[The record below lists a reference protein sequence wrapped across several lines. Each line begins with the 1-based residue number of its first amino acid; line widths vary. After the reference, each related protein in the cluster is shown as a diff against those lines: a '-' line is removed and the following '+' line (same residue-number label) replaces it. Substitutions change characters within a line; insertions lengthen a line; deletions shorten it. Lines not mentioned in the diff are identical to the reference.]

1 MVEHATK
8 TADPYALD
16 ASAVKEPPTS
26 FLGKLR
32 YIGPGFILSASIVGS
47 GELIATTILGAEA
60 GFVLLWFIVF
70 SCVVKVA
77 VQLEFGKHAI
87 GTGESTMATFN
98 ALPGPR
104 LGTANWTI
112 WTWLLLMI
120 AKMFQVGGII
130 GGVVLITEACFPSGA
145 NPENL
150 LTPFRVLS
158 TLTCAIAVSILVY
171 RGYYQILEKASLIMI
186 GLFTLFTLGS
196 LVMLQT
202 TDLAITSAEFM
213 SGVIPSIPSDTRVLL
228 VAIGAFGIT
237 GVGGD
242 EIMAYNYWLI
252 EKGYASYVG
261 PGDDSDAWLQR
272 ARGWIRIMYLD
283 AILSMVA
290 YTLMTS
296 MFYLL
301 GAAVLHRT
309 GQVPAK
315 SDLIMVLSEMYT
327 QSLGPWA
334 RNLFLAGAFVVL
346 FSTLFA
352 ALAAWSRLFT
362 DAFSR
367 IGVFRFE
374 DQVARRRMIATCAWV
389 IPLIWGCLFLWVKL
403 PGAMVIIGG
412 SATTVILLIVVFATL
427 HARYFRL
434 DPRLVPSKLYDA
446 VLWLSALAILLVAL
460 QTAYKLLPAKPS
472 DASTEDSKSVA
483 SVFRAVDASNAS
495 PRGWG

>member
-1 MVEHATK
+1 MPDGQRRNR
-8 TADPYALD
+8 DPYSLD
-16 ASAVKEPPTS
+16 VAAIKEPPTT
-26 FLGKLR
+26 FVGKLS

-60 GFVLLWFIVF
+60 GFVLLWFIIL
-70 SCVVKVA
+70 SCIVKVA

-87 GTGESTMATFN
+87 SSGESTMAAFN
-98 ALPGPR
+98 ALPGPK
-104 LGTANWTI
+104 LGSANWTI

-120 AKMFQVGGII
+120 AKLFQVGGII
-130 GGVVLITEACFPSGA
+130 GGVVLILEACHPSLT
-145 NPENL
+145 NPDNL
-150 LTPFRVLS
+150 LTPFRIGS
-158 TLTCAIAVSILVY
+158 TAVVAIAVSVLVF
-171 RGYYQILEKASLIMI
+171 RGYYLLLEKASLVMI
-186 GLFTLFTLGS
+186 GLFTLFTLAS
-196 LVMLQT
+196 LIMLQT
-202 TDLAITSAEFM
+202 TDLAITSGDFM
-213 SGVIPSIPSDTRVLL
+213 SGLIPNIPTDKKILL

-252 EKGYASYVG
+252 EKGYAAFVG
-261 PGDDSDAWLQR
+261 PRDDSDDWLRR
-272 ARGWIRIMYLD
+272 AKGWIRIMYLD

-301 GAAVLHRT
+301 GAAILNRS

-315 SDLIMVLSEMYT
+315 SDLILVLSEMYT

-334 RNLFLAGAFVVL
+334 RNIFLAGAFVVL

-352 ALAAWSRLFT
+352 ALAAWSRMFT

-367 IGVFRFE
+367 IGLFSF
-374 DQVARRRMIATCAWV
+374 DNQMARRRAIASCAW
-389 IPLIWGCLFLWVKL
+389 IFPLIWGVLFLLIKL

-427 HARYFRL
+427 HARYHRL
-434 DPRLVPSKLYDA
+434 DARLKPSVLYDA
-446 VLWLSALAILLVAL
+446 MLWISAIAIVLVAL
-460 QTAYKLLPAKPS
+460 QTIYQLLPA
-472 DASTEDSKSVA
+472 
-483 SVFRAVDASNAS
+483 S
-495 PRGWG
+495 PA